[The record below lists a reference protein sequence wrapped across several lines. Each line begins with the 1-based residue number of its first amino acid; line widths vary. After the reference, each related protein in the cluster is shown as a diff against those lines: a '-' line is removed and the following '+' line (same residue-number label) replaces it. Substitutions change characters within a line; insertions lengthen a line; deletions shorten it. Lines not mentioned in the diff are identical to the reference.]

1 MKKSLIAL
9 AALAATSAFAQSSVQ
24 VVGTF
29 DPSIVSQKNT
39 YGNGNSVSQ
48 SFVRNNSQGTSQITF
63 KGTEDLGQGLKVNFL
78 LENDFD
84 TRFDA
89 RGAGA
94 GAAATTY
101 SGGVSQGS
109 TNFGSGG
116 GEQFLNLEGGFG
128 KLAVGA
134 PNTPTLAAQA
144 QNPFGTKIGGGFGLL
159 NSGKVRNNNSLVYTS
174 PSFAGITAS
183 YAYSFKTSAD
193 ANPATGIP
201 AVADVSDV
209 GVTYVNG
216 PLVAM
221 VTSYKVA
228 TVGATLAKTD
238 NNFTATYDLGIAKL
252 GIGNFTQKQTGV
264 VDKVGQQVFATI
276 PLSGKWD
283 LRASYGSVNDKTAAD
298 KNSKI
303 SAIGVKNSISKT
315 TSIYARFVSQTN
327 DNAALTAAKKTTST
341 LVGMQTNF

>member
-24 VVGTF
+24 IVGTF

-63 KGTEDLGQGLKVNFL
+63 KGTEDLGGGLKANFL
-78 LENDFD
+78 YENDFD

-94 GAAATTY
+94 GAGTTTL
-101 SGGVSQGS
+101 SGGVGQGS

-116 GEQFLNLEGGFG
+116 GEQFLNLQGGFG

-159 NSGKVRNNNSLVYTS
+159 NSGKVRNNNTVMFTS

-183 YAYSFKTSAD
+183 YAYSFKTTSD
-193 ANPATGIP
+193 ANPAAAIG
-201 AVADVSDV
+201 AVADISDV

-216 PLVAM
+216 PLTTI
-221 VTSYKVA
+221 VTSYKVS
-228 TVGATLAKTD
+228 TVGTTLSKTD
-238 NNFTATYDLGIAKL
+238 NNFTATYDLGVAKL

-264 VDKVGQQVFATI
+264 VDKVGQQIFATI
-276 PLSGKWD
+276 PLTGTWD
-283 LRASYGSVNDKTAAD
+283 LRASYGSVNDKTVAD
-298 KNSKI
+298 KNSKMT
-303 SAIGVKNSISKT
+303 AVGVKNSISKT
-315 TSIYARFVSQTN
+315 TSIYARYVQQTN

>member
-48 SFVRNNSQGTSQITF
+48 SFIRNNSQGTSQITF
-63 KGTEDLGQGLKVNFL
+63 KGTEDLGGGLKASFL
-78 LENDFD
+78 YENDFD
-84 TRFDA
+84 SRFDA

-101 SGGVSQGS
+101 SGGVTQGS

-116 GEQFLNLEGGFG
+116 GEQFLSLAGGFG
-128 KLAVGA
+128 ALAAGA
-134 PNTPTLAAQA
+134 QNTPTLYAQA

-174 PSFAGITAS
+174 PSFSGFTVS
-183 YAYSFKTSAD
+183 YAYAFKTNAD
-193 ANPATGIP
+193 ANPATAIP
-201 AVADVSDV
+201 AVADISDV
-209 GVTYVNG
+209 GVTYANG
-216 PLVAM
+216 PLVVMA
-221 VTSYKVA
+221 TSYKVA
-228 TVGATLAKTD
+228 AVGSTLAKTD
-238 NNFTATYDLGIAKL
+238 NNVTAAYDLGVAK
-252 GIGNFTQKQTGV
+252 IGVANFTQKQSGS
-264 VDKVGQQVFATI
+264 VDKVGQQVFATV
-276 PLSGKWD
+276 PLTGTWD
-283 LRASYGSVNDKTAAD
+283 LRASYGSVNDKTVAD

-315 TSIYARFVSQTN
+315 TSIYARYVEQTN
-327 DNAALTAAKKTTST
+327 DNAALTAARKTTST

>member
-39 YGNGNSVSQ
+39 YGNGNSVTQ
-48 SFVRNNSQGTSQITF
+48 SFIRNNSQGTSQITF
-63 KGTEDLGQGLKVNFL
+63 KGTEDLGSGLKASFL
-78 LENDFD
+78 YENDFD

-94 GAAATTY
+94 GAGTTTY
-101 SGGVSQGS
+101 SGGVGQGS

-116 GEQFLNLEGGFG
+116 GEQFLSLSGGFG
-128 KLAVGA
+128 ALAVGA
-134 PNTPTLAAQA
+134 QNTPTLYAQA
-144 QNPFGTKIGGGFGLL
+144 QNPFGTKIGGGFALL
-159 NSGKVRNNNSLVYTS
+159 NSGKVRNNNSVVYTS
-174 PSFAGITAS
+174 PNVSGFTAS
-183 YAYSFKTSAD
+183 YAYAFKTTAD
-193 ANPATGIP
+193 ANPAAAIG
-201 AVADVSDV
+201 AVADISDV
-209 GVTYVNG
+209 GLTYANG
-216 PLVAM
+216 PLAVM
-221 VTSYKVA
+221 FTSYKVA
-228 TVGATLAKTD
+228 AVGTTLAKTD
-238 NNFTATYDLGIAKL
+238 NNFTATYMLGTAKL
-252 GIGNFTQKQTGV
+252 GVANFTQKQTGA
-264 VDKVGQQVFATI
+264 VDKVGQQVFATV
-276 PLSGKWD
+276 PLTGTWD

-303 SAIGVKNSISKT
+303 SAIGVKNTLSKT
-315 TSIYARFVSQTN
+315 TSIYARYVQQTN